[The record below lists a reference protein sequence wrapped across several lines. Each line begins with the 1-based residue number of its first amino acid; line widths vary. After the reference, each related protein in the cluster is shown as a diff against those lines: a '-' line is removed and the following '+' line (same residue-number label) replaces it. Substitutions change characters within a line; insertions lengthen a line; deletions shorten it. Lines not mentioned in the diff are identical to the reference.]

1 MTRIGSQ
8 LTFCSP
14 QQILRRMLVERDDQ
28 NYITGIHSLDNSLVE
43 TAQTLFFDGIIS
55 TGIISLKQNRS
66 TEEIQELSENYIYC
80 DLSEEFPAF
89 EIGNN
94 SKPLV
99 CDFGTNALDSI
110 NIKLEQL
117 ARANSEL
124 PIFELIASCVY
135 YPALLL
141 GEEAE
146 LKPNSRSKLLLW
158 EKTDL
163 VNKTL
168 TINTKIREV

>member
-14 QQILRRMLVERDDQ
+14 QQILRRMLVERDEQD
-28 NYITGIHSLDNSLVE
+28 NITGIQSLDNRLVE

-55 TGIISLKQNRS
+55 TGIVSLKLNRS
-66 TEEIQELSENYIYC
+66 IEEIQELSKNYNYY
-80 DLSEEFPAF
+80 DLSKELPAF
-89 EIGNN
+89 AINN
-94 SKPLV
+94 KPLV
-99 CDFGTNALDSI
+99 CDFGTNSLETI
-110 NIKLEQL
+110 NIKLKQV
-117 ARANSEL
+117 AQANPAF

-141 GEEAE
+141 GNEAE
-146 LKPNSRSKLLLW
+146 LKLNRRSKLLLW
-158 EKTDL
+158 EKADL

-168 TINTKIREV
+168 TTDTKVREV